1 MRDVAYAALVVGL
14 SLALAPGARAAG
26 EIILGDSI
34 GAGVR
39 DASGNEGPAIKNLH
53 IRDKAVIT
61 QIKNVPAD
69 ARAFLFLGT
78 NDAREGSLRGI
89 DTAIDNI
96 VRAAQDG
103 RVKLVWI
110 GPSCVN
116 KTWDQKIAQLDTILA
131 TRLAPTSVQYVSM
144 RAEKPKL
151 CPASLKGD
159 GVHLTDAGYKQIW
172 SMAFAAAETG
182 RTAAGTVAPVGPQAA
197 VAPTPDA
204 SQPATPPPPAA
215 QPPAPPPPAAVQQP
229 APPPPAP
236 VQQAAPPVQQAAPP
250 AQPTPPP
257 APAAAQKPAP
267 PAAVPQTRSAT
278 PASPGPPLQTT
289 VTQPPQPRPTVR
301 PSVERSRVVTIVRE
315 PIRIVVTPFV
325 RSRGG
330 PIRIA
335 LGLGPDPYL
344 EPPFPLRR
352 R

>member
-1 MRDVAYAALVVGL
+1 MVGL

-26 EIILGDSI
+26 EVILGDSI

-39 DASGNEGPAIKNLH
+39 DASGNGGPATRNLR
-53 IRDKAVIT
+53 IGSKEIIT
-61 QIKNVPAD
+61 QIQNVPAG

-78 NDAREGSLRGI
+78 NDAKDGLRGI
-89 DTAIDNI
+89 ETSIDNI

-116 KTWDQKIAQLDTILA
+116 QTWDQKIAQLDAILA
-131 TRLAPTSVQYVSM
+131 ARLAPTSVQYVSM

-151 CPASLKGD
+151 CPGRLTRD
-159 GVHLTDAGYKQIW
+159 GVHLTEAGYKQIW
-172 SMAFAAAETG
+172 GMAFAAAETG
-182 RTAAGTVAPVGPQAA
+182 RTVAGTVAPVGPQAA
-197 VAPTPDA
+197 IAPTPDA
-204 SQPATPPPPAA
+204 TQPATPPQSGAT
-215 QPPAPPPPAAVQQP
+215 QQP
-229 APPPPAP
+229 APPTQQVAPPA
-236 VQQAAPPVQQAAPP
+236 QQVAPPTQQAAPP
-250 AQPTPPP
+250 AQQVAPP
-257 APAAAQKPAP
+257 AQQAAPPAQEAAPPAQQPAP
-267 PAAVPQTRSAT
+267 PAQQAAP
-278 PASPGPPLQTT
+278 PAQQAAPA
-289 VTQPPQPRPTVR
+289 PPQAGSNSRPRTAVRSGTPQSTTGR
-301 PSVERSRVVTIVRE
+301 PSGSPSRVVRTE